1 MLDIGFFELL
11 VIAIIGLLVVGP
23 ERLPKYIAQGM
34 KMLRNVKDMASKAKD
49 DIVESAGIKDLD
61 LKNLSN
67 LDPSKLANNVFD
79 DKEETKPQAQ
89 KKFDQDVSKESRS
102 LSIFLLTYLQKLL
115 NLI

>member
-23 ERLPKYIAQGM
+23 ERLPKYIAQGV
-34 KMLRNVKDMASKAKD
+34 KMLRNVRDMATKAKD

-61 LKNLSN
+61 LKDLSK

-79 DKEETKPQAQ
+79 EKEESKPQVQ
-89 KKFDQDVSKESRS
+89 KKFDQDA
-102 LSIFLLTYLQKLL
+102 T
-115 NLI
+115 

>member
-11 VIAIIGLLVVGP
+11 VIAVIGLLVVGP

-34 KMLRNVKDMASKAKD
+34 KMLRNIKDMATKAKD

-61 LKNLSN
+61 LKDLSKF
-67 LDPSKLANNVFD
+67 DPNKLANNVFD

-89 KKFDQDVSKESRS
+89 KKFDQDA
-102 LSIFLLTYLQKLL
+102 T
-115 NLI
+115 

>member
-1 MLDIGFFELL
+1 LLDIGFFELL

-34 KMLRNVKDMASKAKD
+34 KMLRNIKDMATKAKD

-61 LKNLSN
+61 LKDLSKF
-67 LDPSKLANNVFD
+67 DPNKLANNVFD

-89 KKFDQDVSKESRS
+89 KKFDQDA
-102 LSIFLLTYLQKLL
+102 T
-115 NLI
+115 